1 MAPHWRDCEGN
12 TMALSEM
19 DAFEALEALKKV
31 KRDPEQVAAW
41 SDMIHEFVR
50 TQDLIARVN
59 PPVDQIRQIAE
70 HLRAINQSAEQYEA
84 DELHRLWRVSRS
96 DKQRGQALLPKFT
109 QAHKDDDGVFSVHLR
124 FGAFYLGAN
133 RVVHGGAQALAF
145 DEGLGYMIMA
155 SDQPYSRT
163 AYIKTEFRAPTP
175 VDVDLTMRGW
185 IEKVD
190 GRKIYVRGEL
200 VWEDTVCTTVEGLW
214 VALKPGHR

>member
-1 MAPHWRDCEGN
+1 
-12 TMALSEM
+12 MALSEM

-59 PPVDQIRQIAE
+59 PPVDQIRQITE

-84 DELHRLWRVSRS
+84 DELNRLWRVSRS

-133 RVVHGGAQALAF
+133 RVVHGGAPATSP
-145 DEGLGYMIMA
+145 I
-155 SDQPYSRT
+155 
-163 AYIKTEFRAPTP
+163 RAPPTSKPSSVPQHPSMWTSPCAGGSKKWTVVKFSCVANSCGTTP
-175 VDVDLTMRGW
+175 CVQPS
-185 IEKVD
+185 KVC
-190 GRKIYVRGEL
+190 GSRSNP
-200 VWEDTVCTTVEGLW
+200 DTGKTS
-214 VALKPGHR
+214 HR